1 MQYSW
6 HNHRLNLRGKSL
18 YITHP
23 WVMGILNATPDSF
36 YAESRANEEHDTKRR
51 VTQILA
57 DGAQIIDIGAYST
70 RPGAQQVSLDD
81 EWQRLEKALKVARDV
96 APDAIISVDTF
107 RSEIARRSVS
117 EYAVDIINDV
127 SGGNLDKKM
136 PETVAKLG
144 VPYVL
149 MHMQGDPTT
158 MQSLCNYTS
167 VVSDVREYLLSKAKH
182 LKQMGINDVIIDPG
196 FGFSKTIEQN
206 YELLNRLESITE
218 SDFPVLVGL
227 SRKSMA
233 YKPLGITPQD
243 ALNATTA
250 LHTIALLKGAAILRV
265 HDVKAAVEAIKI
277 VALTQQVNN

>member
-1 MQYSW
+1 
-6 HNHRLNLRGKSL
+6 
-18 YITHP
+18 
-23 WVMGILNATPDSF
+23 MGILNATPDSF

-107 RSEIARRSVS
+107 RREIARRSVS